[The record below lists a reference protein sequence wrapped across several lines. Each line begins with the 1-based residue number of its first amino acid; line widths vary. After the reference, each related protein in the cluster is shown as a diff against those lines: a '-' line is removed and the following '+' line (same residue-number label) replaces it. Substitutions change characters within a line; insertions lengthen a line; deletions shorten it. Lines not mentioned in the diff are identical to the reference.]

1 MIVRI
6 FFRRLHTRWDVMSPT
21 SSTCNE
27 TQTKKYQRMN
37 VIVKPLS
44 ISHYVSRYLV
54 VCRRHWSVMKDGQY
68 MKINVKLLLRCYLL
82 VVLIVCRARYWPSVT
97 VNILHCKL
105 MLIDHRI
112 CCWQRKRH
120 ERHDFENDP
129 LLPLYKESGN
139 PLPTKTG
146 EWYCGLY
153 STSAPCRKITRYER
167 VQWHVLFRRNV

>member
-120 ERHDFENDP
+120 ERCISKMIH
-129 LLPLYKESGN
+129 YCRY
-139 PLPTKTG
+139 TKSPATH
-146 EWYCGLY
+146 
-153 STSAPCRKITRYER
+153 SRRKLVSDIVGYIQLQPR
-167 VQWHVLFRRNV
+167 VGK